1 MNYGN
6 LKQSIG
12 EPFFSLKIHN
22 ANKDEDIYVLT
33 DNGQK

>member
-22 ANKDEDIYVLT
+22 ANKDIYVLT